1 MDFVHYHELHQSKK
15 HKAWE
20 DDDDD
25 DCDASSFD

>member
-20 DDDDD
+20 DDDDG
-25 DCDASSFD
+25 DASFFD